1 MSNALAT
8 KKRTAELL
16 QVLATRQD
24 QPLATRP
31 RAVVKPTS
39 KVSVSTV
46 APGFL
51 AEREKQLARERAMRV
66 SVAPVRRSAD
76 VPFSSGG
83 GGGGSMT
90 SQSRSAERTIFRCE

>member
-8 KKRTAELL
+8 KKRSAELL

-66 SVAPVRRSAD
+66 SVAPVRRSAGM
-76 VPFSSGG
+76 PLSGSGG
-83 GGGGSMT
+83 GGSTT